1 MPPGCGWPP
10 DDRARRARGT
20 VRRSRLVVAVVVL
33 TVAAAC
39 TGGGGG
45 GDKRS
50 DGRAG
55 EGAATEPRARGGV
68 VRVGV
73 WGDPDPAAPTL
84 NGVAVR
90 ALVLPQLFVAQPDGS
105 WRESLVRR
113 RSVRAAPDKLSVSFQ
128 LVEGAAWSDG
138 SAITAADLR
147 RSADPRFVAGV
158 DDPSPAGSGVAAG
171 GRITVRFTR
180 PLAEWRRLWS
190 FTDSIA
196 PPAPGVWGGPFVV
209 KGVTPGL
216 ETVLAPNPNWR
227 GSPRPVLDEVRLVL
241 VPDSV
246 TARQLLERDELD
258 VISPPAAT
266 QRIPQL
272 EAVEGVTVRST
283 RRSGWWVGLQ
293 FNSARVDAPHRRGMA
308 AAFDRDRFP
317 AALLAGEA
325 ATLNGFAGPE
335 DATWAGVDAGD
346 SSGLRGRTLQL
357 TITDEEP
364 MSRLLAKAVQT
375 RTQVYG
381 ATFDIRFAEAE
392 RTEGW
397 VARGEYEAALVMTAD
412 PPTPCWTCRFAGAPV
427 EGAADLAAAAD
438 AGDATAIATLQGR
451 LRDGDVVVPLWRS
464 FVATAWRTAAAD
476 GVVANGYAL
485 NAAWNAAAWS
495 HPA

>member
-1 MPPGCGWPP
+1 M
-10 DDRARRARGT
+10 
-20 VRRSRLVVAVVVL
+20 L
-33 TVAAAC
+33 VAAAC
-39 TGGGGG
+39 TGGGGR
-45 GDKRS
+45 DNQR

-55 EGAATEPRARGGV
+55 EGAATEPRPRGGV

-84 NGVAVR
+84 NGFAVR

-113 RSVRAAPDKLSVSFQ
+113 RSVRVAPDRLSVSFQ
-128 LVEGAAWSDG
+128 LIEGAAWSDG
-138 SAITAADLR
+138 SAVTAADLR
-147 RSADPRFVAGV
+147 RSADARFVAGV
-158 DDPSPAGSGVAAG
+158 DDPPSAGTDGAA

-209 KGVTPGL
+209 KSVTPGL
-216 ETVLAPNPNWR
+216 ETVLTPNPHWR

-246 TARQLLERDELD
+246 TARQLLDRDELD

-266 QRIPQL
+266 HRIPQL
-272 EAVEGVTVRST
+272 EGVDGVGVRST

-293 FNSARVDAPHRRGMA
+293 FNPARVAAPQRQAMA

-325 ATLNGFAGPE
+325 AVLNGFAGPE

-357 TITDEEP
+357 TTTDEEP

-375 RTQVYG
+375 RTQAFG
-381 ATFDIRFAEAE
+381 ATFDIRYAEAE
-392 RTEGW
+392 RTEAW
-397 VARGEYEAALVMTAD
+397 VAKGDYEAALVMTAD
-412 PPTPCWTCRFAGAPV
+412 PPTPCWTCRFAAAPV
-427 EGAADLAAAAD
+427 ENAVDLAAAAD
-438 AGDATAIATLQGR
+438 GGDPTAVATLQAR
-451 LRDGDVVVPLWRS
+451 VRDATVVVPLWRS
-464 FVATAWRTAAAD
+464 FVATAWRTAAVD
-476 GVVANGYAL
+476 GVVTNGYAL

-495 HPA
+495 RPVSR